1 MEVFWERG
9 YEGASISQLAQA
21 MQINPP
27 SLYAAFKS
35 KEDLFLE
42 AVALY
47 RTLEDAGERAL
58 RDAPTAR
65 AAVEA
70 MLRANVDV
78 YTDPDKPNG
87 CLVVLGATTWT
98 PANASVRDH
107 LAGHRQQIFEGIRR
121 RLQHGVAAQELPP
134 DTDVDALAAFYH
146 TVLEG
151 LSIQARDGATRKT
164 MYATI
169 DRAMASWPGRQPGNG
184 SR

>member
-9 YEGASISQLAQA
+9 YEGASISQLAHA

-35 KEDLFLE
+35 KEELFLE

-78 YTDPDKPNG
+78 YTDPDKPSG

-98 PANASVRDH
+98 PGNASVREH
-107 LAGHRQQIFEGIRR
+107 LAGQRHQIFEGIRS
-121 RLQHGVAAQELPP
+121 RLQQGVAAEELPP
-134 DTDVDALAAFYH
+134 DTDIDALAAYYN
-146 TVLEG
+146 TVLQG
-151 LSIQARDGATRKT
+151 LSIQARDGASHKT
-164 MYATI
+164 MHAII
-169 DRAMASWPGRQPGNG
+169 DRAMANWPGLQ
-184 SR
+184 